1 MAQRSAVL
9 AGEGTASFV
18 AVDFTRSGTVP
29 SVLPA
34 SEALSDCHGPMSFVY
49 LQVCQETGAMEFVTG
64 SHQWNKWFQPETFA
78 PSASDPYEQNPRFL
92 KMTDIESERDA
103 HKIVSFDMQS
113 GDVLAFHALV
123 VHGSCGNQ
131 SSTKMRRGYVVR
143 YTGDDAVYT
152 TDIGSHKD
160 LRNPL
165 LKEGDKLDSEQYPV
179 VYSGNYVT

>member
-1 MAQRSAVL
+1 M
-9 AGEGTASFV
+9 V
-18 AVDFTRSGTVP
+18 AWKLIGYRPHLFF
-29 SVLPA
+29 
-34 SEALSDCHGPMSFVY
+34 EAWPGFR
-49 LQVCQETGAMEFVTG
+49 
-64 SHQWNKWFQPETFA
+64 FQPETFA